1 MGTKSKPKNLRVWRY
16 RPLQPHHL
24 ISIQYLRFNFLQM
37 IPFTWVFICPSNNA
51 FTSISCFSMSHQRA
65 TWEKVR
71 GASLSNFKDQ
81 ANRPRGRSDV
91 LLQGHHLKIFQVQP
105 YEEKLPWRM
114 MRWQEGERGAM
125 SLCLCEEWA
134 GADVEMIVN
143 RCALISRSP
152 CFLVCRGQ
160 ALTSTRYPTRPE
172 LYSNP
177 TRIIFQNFRV

>member
-1 MGTKSKPKNLRVWRY
+1 
-16 RPLQPHHL
+16 
-24 ISIQYLRFNFLQM
+24 
-37 IPFTWVFICPSNNA
+37 
-51 FTSISCFSMSHQRA
+51 MSHQRA
-65 TWEKVR
+65 TWQKVR
-71 GASLSNFKDQ
+71 GASLSHFKDQ

-143 RCALISRSP
+143 QCALIFRSSW
-152 CFLVCRGQ
+152 FLVCRGCCISIVVIWSSDGAVVVFNFFHVCKEVLACLGRCCCQCCHWWWWCWWCFKCFSCRRRCEPWGAGVSGVLYQ
-160 ALTSTRYPTRPE
+160 ASATQTTTNHR
-172 LYSNP
+172 NG
-177 TRIIFQNFRV
+177 